1 MFLERDLVRL
11 VIQLHPYTQPP
22 APQPPTMTFGS
33 PPAGNLSNLQAGA
46 IAAVAV
52 PGGAMAALDAALDLN
67 FNPNLPVF
75 NFETQDNP
83 GYQLAWTWHFKGQ
96 ERIIRR
102 ALRFEY
108 KYPVYNGGGG
118 LATDYVLIGYEG
130 GGGP

>member
-11 VIQLHPYTQPP
+11 IIQLHPYTQPP
-22 APQPPTMTFGS
+22 APPPPTMTFGS
-33 PPAGNLSNLQAGA
+33 PPAG
-46 IAAVAV
+46 
-52 PGGAMAALDAALDLN
+52 GGPIAALDTALDAQIG
-67 FNPNLPVF
+67 FDFPAF

-108 KYPVYNGGGG
+108 RYPVYNGGGA
-118 LATDYVLIGYEG
+118 LATDYVLIGY
-130 GGGP
+130 